1 MDKDENITI
10 ATLGGTVYLSDDGY
24 VAMEE
29 LDYLAQKQII
39 RASHNGGSPVF
50 GMIEYHVYIKSLFD
64 FSICHDGRTY
74 RLTPNNEI
82 ILHIYR

>member
-24 VAMEE
+24 AAMEE

-39 RASHNGGSPVF
+39 RASHNGGSAKLGKF
-50 GMIEYHVYIKSLFD
+50 EYHVYIKSLFD

-74 RLTPNNEI
+74 HLIPNNEI
-82 ILHIYR
+82 ILIIYR